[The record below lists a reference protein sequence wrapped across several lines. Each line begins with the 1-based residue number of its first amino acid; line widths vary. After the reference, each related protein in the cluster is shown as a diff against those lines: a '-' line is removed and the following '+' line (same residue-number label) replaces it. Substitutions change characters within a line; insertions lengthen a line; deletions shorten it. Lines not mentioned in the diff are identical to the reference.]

1 MKNQPTQPTLHA
13 NMAAIAAFAAWV
25 APDATTAYASA
36 YANGVAPALA
46 QSAKGNHALLLDL
59 IGMLP
64 DQVKAPADG
73 KPAGRR
79 YLLSQYRGA
88 LVGIHAV
95 SRAEGAAIGAAKKAG
110 TDIKPMSAALVA
122 KLESMAQDA
131 GAALRQQ
138 ESAAADIRKQE
149 AETRKASVAA
159 KKAAEEAEFIAIRAE
174 HARMADAIRA
184 HFGEDALASVL
195 AGKGLPQAM
204 PKKPTFS
211 PARPSAPTTARIKK
225 AA

>member
-1 MKNQPTQPTLHA
+1 MKNQAVTLNA
-13 NMAAIAAFAAWV
+13 NMACIAAFAAWI
-25 APDATTAYASA
+25 APDTNTAYASA

-64 DQVKAPADG
+64 DGVKVPEAG

-79 YLLSQYRGA
+79 YLLSLYRNA
-88 LVGIHAV
+88 LIGIHAH
-95 SRAEGAAIGAAKKAG
+95 SRTEGAAIGAAKKSGAD
-110 TDIKPMSAALVA
+110 TKAMSAALVA
-122 KLESMAQDA
+122 KLETMAQEA

-149 AETRKASVAA
+149 AETRKAATAA
-159 KKAAEEAEFIAIRAE
+159 KKAAEDAEVLAIRAE

-184 HFGEDALASVL
+184 NFGEDGLASVL
-195 AGKGLPQAM
+195 AGKGLPKSL
-204 PKKPTFS
+204 PKKPAFS
-211 PARPSAPTTARIKK
+211 PARPSAPTTARMKK

>member
-1 MKNQPTQPTLHA
+1 MKNQAVTLNA
-13 NMAAIAAFAAWV
+13 NMAAISAFAAWI

-36 YANGVAPALA
+36 YANGIAPALA
-46 QSAKGNHALLLDL
+46 QSGKGNHALLLDL

-64 DQVKAPADG
+64 EGVKAPTDG
-73 KPAGRR
+73 KPASRR
-79 YLLSQYRGA
+79 YLLSQYRNT
-88 LVGIHAV
+88 LVGIHGV

-122 KLESMAQDA
+122 KLEAMAQEA

-138 ESAAADIRKQE
+138 EAAASDIRKDT
-149 AETRKASVAA
+149 AETRKAAVAA
-159 KKAAEEAEFIAIRAE
+159 KKAAEEAEMLGIRAE
-174 HARMADAIRA
+174 HARMASAIRA
-184 HFGEDALASVL
+184 QFGEEALASVI
-195 AGKGLPQAM
+195 AGKGLPKSL

-211 PARPSAPTTARIKK
+211 PARPSAPTTARMKK

>member
-1 MKNQPTQPTLHA
+1 MKNQTVTLNA
-13 NMAAIAAFAAWV
+13 NMAAISAFAAWI

-36 YANGVAPALA
+36 YANGIAPALA

-64 DQVKAPADG
+64 EGVKAPEAG
-73 KPAGRR
+73 KPASRR
-79 YLLSQYRGA
+79 YLLSLYRDT
-88 LVGIHAV
+88 LINIHAT
-95 SRAEGAAIGAAKKAG
+95 SRAEGAAIGAAKKTGA
-110 TDIKPMSAALVA
+110 DIKPMSAALVA

-131 GAALRQQ
+131 GASLRQLEAQ
-138 ESAAADIRKQE
+138 ASDIRKDT
-149 AETRKASVAA
+149 AETRKAAVAA
-159 KKAAEEAEFIAIRAE
+159 KKAADEAESIAMRAE

-184 HFGEDALASVL
+184 HFGEDALASVI
-195 AGKGLPQAM
+195 AGKGLPKSL

-211 PARPSAPTTARIKK
+211 PARPSAPTTARMKK